1 MISKDNTKKYAS
13 SVLISTIEELF
24 DYKENTIDAFFDDFV
39 ETYKKDKKLKKDYKD
54 NEVVDEYLITELEKS
69 FTQNDIGRVLQKQM
83 VEANNEAIE
92 DLAGVVDEKLMPV
105 RAALITAL
113 GSQQNYDVFKK
124 YVTENIV
131 MTNLNLSTATIKA
144 LKTMNISGMKAA
156 EIMQLISQVDY

>member
-1 MISKDNTKKYAS
+1 
-13 SVLISTIEELF
+13 
-24 DYKENTIDAFFDDFV
+24 
-39 ETYKKDKKLKKDYKD
+39 
-54 NEVVDEYLITELEKS
+54 
-69 FTQNDIGRVLQKQM
+69 M